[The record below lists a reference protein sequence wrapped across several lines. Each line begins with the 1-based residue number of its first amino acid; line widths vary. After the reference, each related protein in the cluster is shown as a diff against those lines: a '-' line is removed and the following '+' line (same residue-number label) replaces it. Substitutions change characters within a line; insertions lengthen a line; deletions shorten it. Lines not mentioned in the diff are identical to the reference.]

1 MAQIE
6 IDSIQRYYKYYNIPA
21 LRCDDRLRI
30 IWSNDEAAKR
40 LGISGQ
46 PKLTDCFPR
55 LDAEY
60 IMEHLSDQCGFEVE
74 LEEQEFQI
82 QFSFQPIVENEAFV
96 CCFVLI
102 RRQPRVESPT
112 VFRSD
117 GTSENKCAVS
127 MFSLQSRFALAG
139 IFNTLPLLK
148 STLERYDL
156 YDEIEYLRDIADHSY
171 NIMKLI
177 YNSTE
182 FNRLLYEKDYCRL
195 QPVDLRL
202 PLGNLLAG
210 VKLLL
215 IHSGTDFSYQVCEE
229 PLIANADSERINL
242 VLLQLISN
250 ACRFTSPGN
259 RVMVTVGRQKQTIT
273 VRVSDKGVGIPSENL
288 QSIFTPFFSFD
299 PNTNSYAGIGLGLSY
314 AQRVVRLHGGEC
326 IVSSSLNH
334 GTTVSILLPIH
345 QDPNPPL
352 LHSDRFEYVLGRL
365 SPISIL
371 LSDVGVI
378 PID

>member
-1 MAQIE
+1 MGQIE
-6 IDSIQRYYKYYNIPA
+6 IDSIQQYLKYNNIPA

-40 LGISGQ
+40 LEISGQ

-60 IMEHLSDQCGFEVE
+60 ILEHLSDQGGFEMD
-74 LEEQEFQI
+74 LEEQEHQL
-82 QFSFQPIVENEAFV
+82 QFSFQPIMENEAFV

-102 RRQPRVESPT
+102 RRCPKMEAPN

-117 GTSENKCAVS
+117 GTSENKHAVS
-127 MFSLQSRFALAG
+127 MFSLQSRFALVG
-139 IFNTLPLLK
+139 IFNTLPILK

-156 YDEIEYLRDIADHSY
+156 YDEIEYLKCIADNSY
-171 NIMKLI
+171 SILKLI

-182 FNRLLYEKDYCRL
+182 FNRLLYEKNYCRL

-202 PLGNLLAG
+202 SLGNLLAG

-215 IHSGTDFSYQVCEE
+215 IHSGTDFSYKICEE

-242 VLLQLISN
+242 ALLQLISN

-259 RVMVTVGRQKQTIT
+259 RVMVTVARQKQTIT

-288 QSIFTPFFSFD
+288 HSIFSPFFSHD
-299 PNTNSYAGIGLGLSY
+299 PNTNSFAGIGLGLPY
-314 AQRVVRLHGGEC
+314 AQKVVRIHGGEC

-334 GTTVSILLPIH
+334 GTTVSILLPI
-345 QDPNPPL
+345 QQNPSTPL
-352 LHSDRFEYVLGRL
+352 LHSDQFEYVLGRF